1 MKSDDIRY
9 ALAKMVPDMARRV
22 ELHTNYGPLML
33 FDVAPGILPPASLPH
48 PCGSQDAQ
56 RVAVLVEKILLAQ
69 LKRDEKHAQQRAAHK
84 ARQPKR

>member
-9 ALAKMVPDMARRV
+9 ALAKCVPDISRRA
-22 ELHTNYGPLML
+22 EFHTNYGPLML
-33 FDVAPGILPPASLPH
+33 FD
-48 PCGSQDAQ
+48 QDAQ

-69 LKRDEKHAQQRAAHK
+69 LKRDEKHAAQRAAHK

>member
-1 MKSDDIRY
+1 MKSDDICY

-33 FDVAPGILPPASLPH
+33 FD
-48 PCGSQDAQ
+48 QDAQ
-56 RVAVLVEKILLAQ
+56 RVAVLVERILSAQ
-69 LKRDEKHAQQRAAHK
+69 LKRQEKHAQQRTAHQ

>member
-33 FDVAPGILPPASLPH
+33 FD
-48 PCGSQDAQ
+48 QDAQ
-56 RVAVLVEKILLAQ
+56 RVAVLVERILLAM
-69 LKRDEKHAQQRAAHK
+69 LKREEKHAAQRAARK
-84 ARQPKR
+84 PKR